1 MIMQSFFMLNKLGTR
16 NQLSTALSPNQPTE
30 EYNVPVVPVRRRSS
44 SSSSRKPK
52 NNESKT
58 TIAKKNDQ
66 SQKNVIIG
74 CSNYSKTNQ
83 VATKSQKQ
91 NLDQTGSTSGTM
103 RSSVRQEL
111 KLVSKSKKLPKL
123 SPKPSLLP
131 NFDMTKSFHE
141 RFDSL
146 DNSQSSFSSTS
157 LKRNERPKQDTVSLV
172 YKKCSD
178 GIGKSKLIRELK
190 ERHSQS
196 SRSAREKSSKRYSS
210 DCTSRDT
217 GSIDCI
223 GGTGSSDCSRDT
235 GSTECR
241 RDTGSTDCSKVT
253 GSSAR
258 KNLTQVF
265 EKVKLVPLNFITI
278 TAKLKYDSDTTTDIF
293 DLVTTK
299 VQEKEGNE
307 NNLV

>member
-1 MIMQSFFMLNKLGTR
+1 MSNKLGTR
-16 NQLSTALSPNQPTE
+16 NQMSAVFSPNQPSE

-58 TIAKKNDQ
+58 TISKINNI
-66 SQKNVIIG
+66 SQKNVI
-74 CSNYSKTNQ
+74 TNQ
-83 VATKSQKQ
+83 VAPKSQKQ
-91 NLDQTGSTSGTM
+91 NLDHTGSSSGTM

-131 NFDMTKSFHE
+131 NFDMTQSFHE

-157 LKRNERPKQDTVSLV
+157 LKRNDGPKQDTVSLV

-196 SRSAREKSSKRYSS
+196 SRSAREKSSKRYST
-210 DCTSRDT
+210 DCSR
-217 GSIDCI
+217 
-223 GGTGSSDCSRDT
+223 GTGSSDCSRGTGSSDCSRGIGSTDSSMGT
-235 GSTECR
+235 GSTDCSR
-241 RDTGSTDCSKVT
+241 GTGSTDCSKVT

-258 KNLTQVF
+258 KNLTQAF

-278 TAKLKYDSDTTTDIF
+278 TAKLKYDTDITTDIF
-293 DLVTTK
+293 AIVTTN